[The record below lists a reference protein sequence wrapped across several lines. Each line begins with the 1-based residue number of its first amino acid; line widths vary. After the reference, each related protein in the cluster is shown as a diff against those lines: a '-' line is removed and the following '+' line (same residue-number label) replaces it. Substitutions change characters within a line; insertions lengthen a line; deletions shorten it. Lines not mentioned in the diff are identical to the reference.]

1 MIYSDAAVGSSI
13 FSLQNLIFALAAHPD
28 VQRRA
33 QDEVDTVFGKDKPLP
48 KHIDLGKLAYINACV
63 LESQRWR
70 PLGAF
75 AVGPF
80 GLPRKNVVDEEVLGY
95 RIPKGSSVL
104 LNQWTI
110 AHDPSFYEAPERYNP
125 DRFIRD
131 PVGAKEGVIQEGR
144 KAVYTFGAG
153 RRECLGKDFAL
164 QNLRIAV
171 SQILW
176 AFDIVPLERLDRDTQ
191 TGFTPAAVMI
201 PLPFKVKFVPRK
213 SQEDLLEEKRK
224 ADAMISEILGKKA

>member
-1 MIYSDAAVGSSI
+1 MSI
-13 FSLQNLIFALAAHPD
+13 QTLILALAAHPD
-28 VQRRA
+28 AQRRA
-33 QDEVDTVFGKDKPLP
+33 QAEIDAVFGREDPLP
-48 KHIDLGKLAYINACV
+48 EHIDMAKLPYVNACV

-80 GLPRKNVVDEEVLGY
+80 GLPRKSVVDEEILGY

-110 AHDPSFYEAPERYNP
+110 AHDPDFYEEPERYNP
-125 DRFIRD
+125 DRFSRD
-131 PVGAKEGVIQEGR
+131 SVGAKKGVRQEGR

-164 QNLRIAV
+164 QNIGIALL
-171 SQILW
+171 QILW
-176 AFDIVPLERLDRDTQ
+176 AFDIVPTEPLDIDAQ
-191 TGFTPAAVMI
+191 TGFTPATVMI
-201 PLPFKVKFVPRK
+201 PMPFKVEFAPRK
-213 SQEDLLEEKRK
+213 SQEALLQEKRK
-224 ADAMISEILGKKA
+224 GDVMISELLGEKA